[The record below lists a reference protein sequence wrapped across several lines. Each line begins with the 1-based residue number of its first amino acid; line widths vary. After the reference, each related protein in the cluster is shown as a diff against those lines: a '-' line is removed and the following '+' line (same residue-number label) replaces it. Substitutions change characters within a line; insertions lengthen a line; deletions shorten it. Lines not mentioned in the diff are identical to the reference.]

1 MEAVSSFKS
10 FSLRLKTS
18 LPLKED
24 GVTVESVHCQSQ
36 SKSQSQVMEPNDVL
50 SVCPKSIEKET
61 EGRESRRVMVLGL
74 LPLPLFLET
83 EKAIYVLRT
92 RN

>member
-10 FSLRLKTS
+10 FSLRLKS
-18 LPLKED
+18 SMPLKEG
-24 GVTVESVHCQSQ
+24 GVIVESVHCQSQ
-36 SKSQSQVMEPNDVL
+36 SQSQVMEDTDVL
-50 SVCPKSIEKET
+50 SVCLKSNENET
-61 EGRESRRVMVLGL
+61 KGRGSRRVTVLGL

-83 EKAIYVLRT
+83 EKSIYVLRR

>member
-10 FSLRLKTS
+10 FSLRLKSS
-18 LPLKED
+18 LPLKEG

-36 SKSQSQVMEPNDVL
+36 SQVMEDNDVL
-50 SVCPKSIEKET
+50 SVCLKSNEKET
-61 EGRESRRVMVLGL
+61 KGRGSSRVVVLGL

-83 EKAIYVLRT
+83 EKAIYVLRR